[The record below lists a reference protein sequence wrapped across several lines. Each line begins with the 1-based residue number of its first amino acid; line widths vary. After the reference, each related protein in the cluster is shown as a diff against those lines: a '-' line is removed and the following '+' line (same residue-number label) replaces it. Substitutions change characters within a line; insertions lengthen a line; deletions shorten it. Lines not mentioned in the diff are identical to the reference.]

1 MRALA
6 YHHPRNADQL
16 LLFTGEVAAEEQ
28 CGLHVVEM
36 IFAAPR
42 LLVKAQNVK

>member
-28 CGLHVVEM
+28 C
-36 IFAAPR
+36 ADCTSS
-42 LLVKAQNVK
+42 K